1 MPLTSPDPLVFLL
14 QFHCDVMVR
23 VSGVAM
29 LLCML
34 NTQHCMNAVTCGLQD
49 MHGGK
54 HVQERKQEVAS
65 LSIR

>member
-1 MPLTSPDPLVFLL
+1 
-14 QFHCDVMVR
+14 
-23 VSGVAM
+23 M

-54 HVQERKQEVAS
+54 HVQERKQEVLLAYDS
-65 LSIR
+65 DGADQS